1 MLFPSAAAIITE
13 LYCQDLQ
20 DFFFSPK
27 GKLPTICVCSF
38 LALLTLSLTT
48 DRILVG
54 FLKGQ
59 SQTGGLHSNR
69 MTCLPELRESRNPH
83 VLCFKD

>member
-1 MLFPSAAAIITE
+1 MLLPSAAAIITE

-20 DFFFSPK
+20 DLFFSPK

-38 LALLTLSLTT
+38 LVLLTLSLMT
-48 DRILVG
+48 DGILVG

-59 SQTGGLHSNR
+59 S
-69 MTCLPELRESRNPH
+69 
-83 VLCFKD
+83 